1 MHESDPLVGIPVK
14 LRTHARSLIRLLS
27 KAPDVL
33 SVNNQMELIV
43 RGLRIPRSNIHDLM
57 SDVFTKTKSR
67 VAAPRPTGF
76 TSFVSSLRDLNIPR
90 SLIQN
95 PKYLKELAP
104 SVAADESSSPV
115 FSTPI
120 QHPKHGSPTVTKSSL
135 RSHPVP
141 SKILKVFDLKQ

>member
-1 MHESDPLVGIPVK
+1 
-14 LRTHARSLIRLLS
+14 
-27 KAPDVL
+27 
-33 SVNNQMELIV
+33 MELII

-57 SDVFTKTKSR
+57 SDVFTKAKSR

-76 TSFVSSLRDLNIPR
+76 TSFVSALRDLNIPR

-104 SVAADESSSPV
+104 TAPEADESSSPV

-120 QHPKHGSPTVTKSSL
+120 QHPKRASPTVTRGSL

-141 SKILKVFDLKQ
+141 SKILKVFDLKP